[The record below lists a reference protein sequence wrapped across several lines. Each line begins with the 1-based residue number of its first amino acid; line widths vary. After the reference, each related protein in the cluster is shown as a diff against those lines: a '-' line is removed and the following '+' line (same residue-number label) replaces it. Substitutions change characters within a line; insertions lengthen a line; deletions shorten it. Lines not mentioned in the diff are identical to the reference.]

1 MAVPNKTCLL
11 VYPMKTR
18 LRFLQTAKALLGE
31 LRTACLHLAVF
42 LVVLILPE
50 NTHLRAFRTLA
61 RLHRL
66 LLNVE
71 PAAANLMEN
80 HDTAMPSQSAAAHN
94 IALHQLLAY
103 ADFYL
108 ILFYK
113 DRWLENNTV
122 INGVLPNKESHNC
135 GPLFLTLHY
144 GQGVWAYDIF
154 RRLGLPLTR
163 LHAPPP
169 NKSLPGSILADKLGH
184 WRARQLE
191 RFAGTPSITPGGSV
205 EKMRHLMCDQ
215 RIPVVAMPDV
225 PLRPNQNRINVRLL
239 DQPSALANGVID
251 LAVREHIPVYVYTMA
266 TDLSSGKRVLDIQGP
281 YNFDHKQ
288 DLAQKI
294 SDIATAAIKKDPCAW
309 HLWPWAKHIMQS
321 EPSHPE

>member
-1 MAVPNKTCLL
+1 
-11 VYPMKTR
+11 MKTR
-18 LRFLQTAKALLGE
+18 LPFSQTAKALLSE

-42 LVVLILPE
+42 LVVLVLPQS
-50 NTHLRAFRTLA
+50 THLWAFRTLA

-66 LLNVE
+66 LLDVR
-71 PAAANLMEN
+71 PATTNLMAS
-80 HDTAMPSQSAAAHN
+80 HDLALPSESVAART

-113 DRWLENNTV
+113 DRWLQNNYV
-122 INGVLPNKESHNC
+122 INGVLPNKESHDC

-144 GQGVWAYDIF
+144 GQGVWAYDVF
-154 RRLGLPLTR
+154 RRQGLPLTR

-169 NKSLPGSILADKLGH
+169 NKSQLGSILADKLGH
-184 WRARQLE
+184 WRTRQLE

-205 EKMRHLMCDQ
+205 EKMRHLICDQ
-215 RIPVVAMPDV
+215 HIPVVAMPDV

-251 LAVREHIPVYVYTMA
+251 LAVRERIPVYVYTMA

-281 YNFDHKQ
+281 YSFDCKQ
-288 DLAQKI
+288 DLAQKTA
-294 SDIATAAIKKDPCAW
+294 DIASAAIRKDPCAW
-309 HLWPWAKHIMQS
+309 HLWPWAGHIMQS
-321 EPSHPE
+321 KSGHAE